1 MKKRTLPTRK
11 RSAKAARK
19 SAQRRTPSVA
29 AQQPTSPAQL
39 PANLLALKQA
49 ALGSIVPIEG
59 EEILPLR
66 HLGAIEL
73 VRRDRAVETFID
85 YVQYTMPVYEVH
97 WHHRVLAEI
106 LDMVVAGQITRLMV
120 FMPPRHGKSE
130 QVSVRLP
137 AYYIG
142 RNPDKSVIGTS
153 YALDLA
159 LSFSRAA
166 RNVFRGPAAQRVFA
180 HALSVEG
187 DTHWQVAGKFD
198 ERLSY
203 IAAGVGGGITGEGAN
218 LFIIDD
224 PLKNYQEA
232 LSQVTRDSV
241 WNWIT
246 STARTRLA
254 SNGAMILTMTRW
266 HEDDPA
272 GRFLRLAQE
281 DSTADQWVVL
291 ELPAESGKEFTARL
305 WSTNGSVPAKTFDAY
320 NSLWPSKFSA
330 DYLKQTRATLG
341 TLQYSALYGAS
352 PKSMEGNT
360 VKREWFRNWYVR
372 PGDRLP
378 TDVAGLRPGYTFQ
391 SCEVLPN
398 YDEFELIAQSWDMAF
413 KDKKTSDFVAAG
425 CWGKLGSR
433 RYLLDRINERLNYV
447 NTRRRFREWNTTVP
461 AGLARIKWIE
471 DAANGPAII
480 SELQS
485 EISGIVPVPTSGRH
499 GKGSKDAA
507 LSAAS
512 PTVEAGDVWLPHPS
526 IAPWVYD
533 FIECLCA
540 FPNGLHD
547 DEVDQFSMAIN
558 RMRTEGEGLLGLWK
572 QKMRD
577 AKKEQAAAVPVS
589 VAAQPQEE
597 KDQAF
602 NRLGIPKRTQRAAV
616 IEAAPVCPQCGS
628 TALARFSDGRSR
640 CNVCNINVTGERP
653 PVQQRAVTVVGA
665 RA

>member
-1 MKKRTLPTRK
+1 LKKSTTTRSRTKAATAAKPK
-11 RSAKAARK
+11 AKAVS
-19 SAQRRTPSVA
+19 SAIPQTKVA
-29 AQQPTSPAQL
+29 ASVL

-49 ALGSIVPIEG
+49 ALASMVSVPG
-59 EEILPLR
+59 EEQLPLR
-66 HLGAIEL
+66 DLGAIEL
-73 VRRDRAVETFID
+73 VRRDRAASSFID
-85 YVQYTMPVYEVH
+85 YIQYTMPTYEVH
-97 WHHRVLAEI
+97 WHHRVLAEV
-106 LDMVVAGQITRLMV
+106 LELVVSGQITRLMV
-120 FMPPRHGKSE
+120 FEPPRHGKSE

-142 RNPDKSVIGTS
+142 KQPEKSVIGTS

-166 RNVFRGPAAQRVFA
+166 RNVFRGPAAQRVFS

-187 DTHWQVAGKFD
+187 DTHWQVAGKAD

-281 DSTADQWVVL
+281 DKTADQWVVL
-291 ELPAESGKEFTARL
+291 ELPAQNDGEFCARL
-305 WSTNGSVPAKTFDAY
+305 WSTDGSVPTKLFDPYAALWETKFDA
-320 NSLWPSKFSA
+320 A
-330 DYLKQTRATLG
+330 YLKQTRATLG

-352 PKSMEGNT
+352 PRSMEGNII
-360 VKREWFRNWYVR
+360 KREWFCNWYVV
-372 PGDRLP
+372 PGTKVVPKDSM
-378 TDVAGLRPGYTFQ
+378 GMRPGYAFN
-391 SCEVLPN
+391 SCEVLPPEE
-398 YDEFELIAQSWDMAF
+398 DFELIAQSWDMAF

-425 CWGKLGSR
+425 CWGKIAAR
-433 RYLLDRINERLNYV
+433 RYLLDRLNEKLNYP
-447 NTRRRFREWNTTVP
+447 NTRRRFREWAAKWP
-461 AGLARIKWIE
+461 MARIKWIE

-485 EISGIVPVPTSGRH
+485 EIDGIIPVPTTGKR

-512 PTVEAGDVWLPHPS
+512 PTAESGNVILPHPS
-526 IAPWVYD
+526 QAPWVYD

-547 DEVDQFSMAIN
+547 DEADQFSQAIN
-558 RMRTEGEGLLGLWK
+558 KMRSEGEGLLGLWK
-572 QKMRD
+572 QNMRA
-577 AKKEQAAAVPVS
+577 AKKEAMQPVNRN
-589 VAAQPQEE
+589 VQPQEQ
-597 KDQAF
+597 KDSKF
-602 NRLGIPKRTQRAAV
+602 NRVAQPKGMQRIVVAEETVA
-616 IEAAPVCPQCGS
+616 CPQCGS
-628 TALARFSDGRSR
+628 TGLARFSDGRSR
-640 CNVCNINVTGERP
+640 CNQCGINVTPERP
-653 PVQQRAVTVVGA
+653 LVSKTTVMGMRA
-665 RA
+665 